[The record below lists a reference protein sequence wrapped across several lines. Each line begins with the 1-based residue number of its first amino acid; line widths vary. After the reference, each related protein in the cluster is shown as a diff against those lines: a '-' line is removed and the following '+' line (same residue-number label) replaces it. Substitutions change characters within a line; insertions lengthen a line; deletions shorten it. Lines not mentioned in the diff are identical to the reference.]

1 MDSEEKNEKINIE
14 KVKIYINIE
23 PLGLKFGYVFKKSE
37 TFQSIINFVF
47 NQVKKLGI
55 KFELG
60 RINEN
65 KTGAILLTENIIGD
79 FLENNDEITV
89 YSEEYGFTRNNLP
102 GEDEHSS
109 LKKVY
114 YLKSVSDLY
123 KSMNFLKKKRNE
135 KQKQKNNIKKIT
147 NEKKELENKDNE
159 EEKEEKEEKDIDID
173 EEKEEKEEKN
183 KQKVNNKNKLEKTD
197 KKISKKKKRKKWK
210 KRIRI
215 KKRKK
220 LLKKALKKLKK
231 KIRIKIKKKIK
242 KKLLKKQQ
250 KKNQIKNIY
259 LLMMK
264 LKKMKKNKY
273 GLKII

>member
-1 MDSEEKNEKINIE
+1 MESEEKEEKQNDE

-23 PLGLKFGYVFKKSE
+23 PLGLKIGYVFKKSE

-89 YSEEYGFTRNNLP
+89 YSEEYGFTRSNLP

-109 LKKVY
+109 LKRVF

-135 KQKQKNNIKKIT
+135 KLKQKNLKKE
-147 NEKKELENKDNE
+147 EKKEDKKEETNKGKE
-159 EEKEEKEEKDIDID
+159 EDKEEKEEQEEKSIDI
-173 EEKEEKEEKN
+173 EEDKEENKEKEKKEEKKDEKIIQKSN
-183 KQKVNNKNKLEKTD
+183 KKNNQNNKSEKTD
-197 KKISKKKKRKKWK
+197 KKNKTEKKEKKTEEKEKTKENEKIAKKTTEK
-210 KRIRI
+210 KVN
-215 KKRKK
+215 KK
-220 LLKKALKKLKK
+220 
-231 KIRIKIKKKIK
+231 
-242 KKLLKKQQ
+242 
-250 KKNQIKNIY
+250 Y
-259 LLMMK
+259 LSSDDED
-264 LKKMKKNKY
+264 
-273 GLKII
+273 

>member
-79 FLENNDEITV
+79 FLQNNDEITV
-89 YSEEYGFTRNNLP
+89 YSDDYGFTRTNFA
-102 GEDEHSS
+102 GEDEHNS

-135 KQKQKNNIKKIT
+135 KLKQKNNNNNLKK
-147 NEKKELENKDNE
+147 NEKKEEKEKKENKEKESEEDEKNE
-159 EEKEEKEEKDIDID
+159 KEIELSEEKEEKS
-173 EEKEEKEEKN
+173 EKEENEEK
-183 KQKVNNKNKLEKTD
+183 VSSNKNKNDKKNIEKTD
-197 KKISKKKKRKKWK
+197 KKNKIEKKENKTEKKEKKIDEKEKDKEKSNKKNTEKKSSKK
-210 KRIRI
+210 
-215 KKRKK
+215 
-220 LLKKALKKLKK
+220 
-231 KIRIKIKKKIK
+231 
-242 KKLLKKQQ
+242 
-250 KKNQIKNIY
+250 Y
-259 LLMMK
+259 LDDEDDDD
-264 LKKMKKNKY
+264 
-273 GLKII
+273 

>member
-135 KQKQKNNIKKIT
+135 KQKQKNNTNIKKIT

-183 KQKVNNKNKLEKTD
+183 KQKMNNKNKLEKTD
-197 KKISKKKKRKKWK
+197 KKNKQEKEEKKVEEKD
-210 KRIRI
+210 
-215 KKRKK
+215 
-220 LLKKALKKLKK
+220 
-231 KIRIKIKKKIK
+231 
-242 KKLLKKQQ
+242 
-250 KKNQIKNIY
+250 
-259 LLMMK
+259 
-264 LKKMKKNKY
+264 KNKEKEKTAKKTTEKKSNKKY
-273 GLKII
+273 LSSDDEAEENEEE

>member
-135 KQKQKNNIKKIT
+135 KFKQKMLAKKVE
-147 NEKKELENKDNE
+147 EKKEKEKENKDNE
-159 EEKEEKEEKDIDID
+159 DDDEKEDKNDKDIELSEDKKEKDEKKNINKNKNINQNKIEKSDKKNKTEKKEKKTEEKD
-173 EEKEEKEEKN
+173 KTAKKSEEKN
-183 KQKVNNKNKLEKTD
+183 KT
-197 KKISKKKKRKKWK
+197 SKKTSE
-210 KRIRI
+210 
-215 KKRKK
+215 
-220 LLKKALKKLKK
+220 
-231 KIRIKIKKKIK
+231 
-242 KKLLKKQQ
+242 KKQTR
-250 KKNQIKNIY
+250 N
-259 LLMMK
+259 LSSDDEDDE
-264 LKKMKKNKY
+264 
-273 GLKII
+273 